1 MQQLLVPRQTMRNSS
16 NANNLLLLTLGAA
29 AGVVAGVLLADRLG
43 GLDRL
48 LPGRRAVADSDG
60 SSDIDESELPYG
72 LHDADGSYEEAH
84 EDDDDEE
91 HDEDEHDEEL
101 SPESTSHLQEGP
113 ARGAIRRVRLSG
125 ASDAQRSSAPDV
137 LTLEARVLEAF
148 HHDPVLRER
157 AIDIGAIAS
166 GVIELTGWVHSDH
179 EVEHAIT
186 IARGVPDVFHVVDQ
200 LAVRTPVR
208 SRRATDARI
217 VVPSD
222 DFPIEALP
230 PRAD

>member
-1 MQQLLVPRQTMRNSS
+1 VT
-16 NANNLLLLTLGAA
+16 T
-29 AGVVAGVLLADRLG
+29 DDG
-43 GLDRL
+43 G
-48 LPGRRAVADSDG
+48 
-60 SSDIDESELPYG
+60 SDIDESELPYG
-72 LHDADGSYEEAH
+72 LHDADGSYEEEH
-84 EDDDDEE
+84 EDDYDDELD
-91 HDEDEHDEEL
+91 DEDDHDDAL
-101 SPESTSHLQEGP
+101 SPESSSHIHEGP
-113 ARGAIRRVRLSG
+113 ARGANRRVRLGG
-125 ASDAQRSSAPDV
+125 ASEAQRSSAPDV

-157 AIDIGAIAS
+157 AIDIGAIAK

-200 LAVRTPVR
+200 LTVRTPVR
-208 SRRATDARI
+208 SRRATDARV

-222 DFPIEALP
+222 DSPSEAPP